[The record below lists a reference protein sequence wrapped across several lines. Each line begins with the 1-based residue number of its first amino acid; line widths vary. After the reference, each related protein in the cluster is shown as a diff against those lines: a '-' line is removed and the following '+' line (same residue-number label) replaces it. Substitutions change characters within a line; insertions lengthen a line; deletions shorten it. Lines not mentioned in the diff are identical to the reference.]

1 MKHPTQMSEAFSTAI
16 FLTLSGGFQ
25 DAYTYLTRNK
35 VFANAQTGNIVLF
48 SQNLAEGHWS
58 SAVRYVVPLLS
69 FILGVYGAEALRHH
83 FQHVKRLHWRQLVLL
98 IEIAILFSVGF
109 IPQKL
114 NPLANA
120 LVSFV
125 CALQVQTFRKV
136 KGNAYAT
143 TMCIGNLRSGTERLY
158 TYHKTKDKAALFS
171 ATQYFGIIVL
181 FALGAG
187 LGGVLAERYHEQAI
201 WASCL
206 LLLISFLMMFIKEHE
221 VNWPHLF

>member
-143 TMCIGNLRSGTERLY
+143 TMCIGNLR
-158 TYHKTKDKAALFS
+158 
-171 ATQYFGIIVL
+171 
-181 FALGAG
+181 
-187 LGGVLAERYHEQAI
+187 
-201 WASCL
+201 
-206 LLLISFLMMFIKEHE
+206 
-221 VNWPHLF
+221 